1 MCSPSCRMI
10 KHPRRGWKLRV
21 HHQVFVSSTCGLLC
35 HTIKPTN
42 FQPYAQ
48 RERLLSRVGQIQH
61 IAPVKPSRTLRTQ
74 ACNASQTQPIS
85 VSGHKPRGTRRVRM
99 KHQLAMCNQS
109 GVANNADKYGIAG
122 TQSQLADYVA
132 REETLPTPHP
142 HIGQLDPEDP
152 SSTSTIAR
160 LRTRI
165 RVLLSTWCIICTHR
179 SKPHF
184 WCMMRH
190 NQHIKVP
197 IVPQQGAYLR
207 DETAVM

>member
-1 MCSPSCRMI
+1 M
-10 KHPRRGWKLRV
+10 
-21 HHQVFVSSTCGLLC
+21 C
-35 HTIKPTN
+35 HTIKPIN
-42 FQPYAQ
+42 YQPYAQ
-48 RERLLSRVGQIQH
+48 RERLLSRVGHTQH

-74 ACNASQTQPIS
+74 ACNACQTQPSS
-85 VSGHKPRGTRRVRM
+85 VSGHTPGGTCMVRM
-99 KHQLAMCNQS
+99 QHPLAMCNQS
-109 GVANNADKYGIAG
+109 GVVSSADKYAIAG

-132 REETLPTPHP
+132 REETLPTPHS

-165 RVLLSTWCIICTHR
+165 RVLLSTWCMICTHR

-190 NQHIKVP
+190 NKHIQVRILP
-197 IVPQQGAYLR
+197 NNVLICEMRRP
-207 DETAVM
+207 